1 MKYKLNMQGLEVKV
15 PETTINP
22 EINIDFKGM
31 TIEVDDLS
39 LTEYASFMKEMFTI
53 CKEVTKEIL
62 LFQQEMQEH
71 SDELRR
77 SRLQD
82 CNAILKKQA
91 E

>member
-39 LTEYASFMKEMFTI
+39 LIEYASFTKEMFTI
-53 CKEVTKEIL
+53 GKEVAKEL
-62 LFQQEMQEH
+62 LAFQQEMQER

-77 SRLQD
+77 SYLQD
-82 CNAILKKQA
+82 CNEALKKHA

>member
-39 LTEYASFMKEMFTI
+39 LTEYASFIKEMFTI
-53 CKEVTKEIL
+53 GKEVTKEL
-62 LFQQEMQEH
+62 LIFQQEMQER

-82 CNAILKKQA
+82 CDEILKKYDK
-91 E
+91 

>member
-15 PETTINP
+15 PETTMNP

-31 TIEVDDLS
+31 TIEVDNLS
-39 LTEYASFMKEMFTI
+39 LTEYTSFMKEMFTI
-53 CKEVTKEIL
+53 SKEVTKEML
-62 LFQQEMQEH
+62 LFQQEMQER

-77 SRLQD
+77 SRLQNCD
-82 CNAILKKQA
+82 EILKKHA

>member
-1 MKYKLNMQGLEVKV
+1 MRYKLNMQGLEVRV
-15 PETTINP
+15 PETTMNP

-39 LTEYASFMKEMFTI
+39 LPEYVSFMKEMFSMS
-53 CKEVTKEIL
+53 KEVAKEL
-62 LFQQEMQEH
+62 LIFQQEMQER

-77 SRLQD
+77 SYLQNCD
-82 CNAILKKQA
+82 DALKKHA

>member
-15 PETTINP
+15 PETTMNP

-39 LTEYASFMKEMFTI
+39 LTEYASFMKEMFTVG
-53 CKEVTKEIL
+53 KEVTKEIL
-62 LFQQEMQEH
+62 LFQQEMQER

-82 CNAILKKQA
+82 CNAVLKKQA